1 MSLRAAFAD
10 AILIVSLIAF
20 ASGHDRLA
28 LLAVIF
34 AAMEMSIVHGR
45 GLFGWAWGRRP

>member
-10 AILIVSLIAF
+10 AILIVSAF